1 MTKIKKK
8 ISNVKFNQKIQM
20 KIKHIYHFNQYLKK
34 II

>member
-1 MTKIKKK
+1 MTRIKKK
-8 ISNVKFNQKIQM
+8 MSNVNFKQKIQM